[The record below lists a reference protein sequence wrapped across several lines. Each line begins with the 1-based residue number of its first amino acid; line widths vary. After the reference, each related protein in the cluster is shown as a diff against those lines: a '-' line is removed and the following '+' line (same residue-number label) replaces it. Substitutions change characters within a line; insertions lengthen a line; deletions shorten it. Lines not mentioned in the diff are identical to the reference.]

1 MNSSE
6 NKKPSAEF
14 KDNRLFRKL
23 RHGVGKAI
31 ADFGL
36 IEKGDRIA
44 VAVSG
49 GKFYPVTDL

>member
-1 MNSSE
+1 MKRPE
-6 NKKPSAEF
+6 NKAEGAGF
-14 KDNRLFRKL
+14 KDDRLFRKL

-36 IEKGDRIA
+36 IENGDRIA

-49 GKFYPVTDL
+49 GKLYPVTDL

>member
-1 MNSSE
+1 VNNSA
-6 NKKPSAEF
+6 KQKPAAEF
-14 KDNRLFRKL
+14 RDNRLFRKL

-31 ADFGL
+31 ADFDL

-49 GKFYPVTDL
+49 GKLYPVTDL